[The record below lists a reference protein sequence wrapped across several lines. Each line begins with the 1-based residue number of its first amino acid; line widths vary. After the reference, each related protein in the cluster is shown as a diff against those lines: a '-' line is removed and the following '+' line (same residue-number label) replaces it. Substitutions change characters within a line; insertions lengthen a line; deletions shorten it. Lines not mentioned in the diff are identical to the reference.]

1 MRSYFSH
8 NVWTSSVC
16 WNFILQNW
24 MRHIQFRIISHIFFA
39 TPIIIHVAC
48 LTRQFLNRWYAQ
60 GCLRAY
66 QLGSHFCVYMCSIHC
81 IIIINAAILP
91 KAFSEHTDDNDI
103 FFSFLFAMISYCLDF
118 TMISMEHTRR
128 FMVTAILE
136 PILVQCSHC
145 VYKCTNKIFSF
156 TNHINIM
163 YDIIRW

>member
-24 MRHIQFRIISHIFFA
+24 MRHSVSHYFIYFFRP
-39 TPIIIHVAC
+39 PIIIHVAC

-66 QLGSHFCVYMCSIHC
+66 QLGSHFCVCVQFIVLSSSTRQSYRKHSPNTRMIM
-81 IIIINAAILP
+81 
-91 KAFSEHTDDNDI
+91 T
-103 FFSFLFAMISYCLDF
+103 FSFLFFCHDIYCLDF
-118 TMISMEHTRR
+118 TMISMEYTRR
-128 FMVTAILE
+128 FMVTTMLK

-163 YDIIRW
+163 YDTIRW

>member
-1 MRSYFSH
+1 MNIKRLLKFHSPKLNETHSVSHYFTYFFRHPHYHPCGLS
-8 NVWTSSVC
+8 NKTISKSLICSRMLACISIGFSFLCVC
-16 WNFILQNW
+16 
-24 MRHIQFRIISHIFFA
+24 
-39 TPIIIHVAC
+39 
-48 LTRQFLNRWYAQ
+48 
-60 GCLRAY
+60 
-66 QLGSHFCVYMCSIHC
+66 MCSIHC

>member
-24 MRHIQFRIISHIFFA
+24 MRHSVSHYFIYFSSP
-39 TPIIIHVAC
+39 PIMIHVAC

-66 QLGSHFCVYMCSIHC
+66 QLGSHFCVCSIHC

-103 FFSFLFAMISYCLDF
+103 FFSFLLPWYLLFGFHHDINGIYTTFHGDYHAQTNPS
-118 TMISMEHTRR
+118 SMQS
-128 FMVTAILE
+128 LC
-136 PILVQCSHC
+136 VQ
-145 VYKCTNKIFSF
+145 VYE
-156 TNHINIM
+156 
-163 YDIIRW
+163 

>member
-1 MRSYFSH
+1 MNIKRLLKFHSPKLNETFS
-8 NVWTSSVC
+8 
-16 WNFILQNW
+16 FAL
-24 MRHIQFRIISHIFFA
+24 FHIFFSPPHYHPCGLSNK
-39 TPIIIHVAC
+39 TISKSLICSRMLAC
-48 LTRQFLNRWYAQ
+48 ISIGFPFL
-60 GCLRAY
+60 
-66 QLGSHFCVYMCSIHC
+66 CVCSIHC

-118 TMISMEHTRR
+118 TMISMEYTRR
-128 FMVTAILE
+128 FMVTTMLK